1 MPPDVT
7 DDASVQAA
15 VKRVLDAEGRID
27 LVSNVA
33 RATASSTNSNVP
45 NAPMPALFT
54 EEEYGAKSIGR
65 R

>member
-7 DDASVQAA
+7 DDASVQVA

-45 NAPMPALFT
+45 MPALFT